1 MIKDYLSLAKPR
13 ISLLV
18 ALTAALG
25 YALAHGVSGAH
36 LYWML
41 IGVTLS
47 SAASACLNQWMEFKQ
62 DALME
67 RTKKR
72 PIPQGRVTP
81 KEAFV
86 FGVSL
91 AALGFLVLFFKSNFL
106 ALCLTEL
113 TVAVYVLV
121 YTPLKMS
128 TPQTTWIGA
137 FAGAMPPLIGWAAAT
152 GRLSLEAWILFGI
165 QFLWQIPHFLALFW
179 MYRDDY
185 ARAGFKVMP
194 AVDPEGKITS
204 AQIALHSFSVLPVV
218 LLPAFCGMAGTGY
231 ELGALCVGTAYMG
244 LGLKASWGLERT
256 DTKRLFF
263 ASLFYLPLIF
273 GMLWIGA

>member
-1 MIKDYLSLAKPR
+1 MIKDYLSLCKPR

-36 LYWML
+36 FYWMIL
-41 IGVTLS
+41 GVTLS
-47 SAASACLNQWMEFKQ
+47 SSASACLNQWMEFKQ

-72 PIPQGRVTP
+72 PIPQGRITP
-81 KEAFV
+81 KAAFI

-91 AALGFLVLFFKSNFL
+91 AVAGFLILFFKSNFL
-106 ALCLTEL
+106 ALFLTEL

-137 FAGAMPPLIGWAAAT
+137 FAGATPPLIGWAAAA

-179 MYRDDY
+179 IYRDDY
-185 ARAGFKVMP
+185 ARAGFKVIP
-194 AVDPEGKITS
+194 VLDPDGKITS

-231 ELGALCVGTAYMG
+231 EVGALCVGTAYMS

-263 ASLFYLPLIF
+263 ASLIYLPLIF

>member
-1 MIKDYLSLAKPR
+1 MIKDYLSLCKPR

-18 ALTAALG
+18 ALTSALG
-25 YALAHGVSGAH
+25 YALARGVSGAH
-36 LYWML
+36 LNWML
-41 IGVTLS
+41 LGVTLS
-47 SAASACLNQWMEFKQ
+47 SSASACLNQWLEFKQ

-72 PIPQGRVTP
+72 PIPQGRIAP
-81 KEAFV
+81 R
-86 FGVSL
+86 
-91 AALGFLVLFFKSNFL
+91 AALAFGLVLAFSGFFILLFKSNFL
-106 ALCLTEL
+106 TLFLTEL
-113 TVAVYVLV
+113 TVAVYVLI
-121 YTPLKMS
+121 YTPLKMA

-152 GRLSLEAWILFGI
+152 GKLSLEAWILFAI

-179 MYRDDY
+179 MNREDY

-194 AVDPEGKITS
+194 ALDPEGKITS

-231 ELGALCVGTAYMG
+231 ELAALCVGTAYMG
-244 LGLKASWGLERT
+244 LGLKASWGLERA
-256 DTKRLFF
+256 DTKRLFL
-263 ASLFYLPLIF
+263 ASLIYLPLIF